1 MNFSERMEKILALYR
16 IRIEDAPQSTY
27 AHDIHALALGK
38 YARLEQWEKI
48 ARANAGALVNM
59 PVMIENFDRIIGRV
73 YHKNELAP
81 VEICPDLDDKTAPM
95 QRMDEVYEGYAE
107 LCEYQ
112 LATGGVPGHVAWD
125 WNSLLLHGTVGLRRR
140 CEEGLLRFAGDK
152 KSEEFYRGVII
163 MLDALDTWCELH
175 VAELER
181 LGMTEEA
188 EICRRVPKYPAR
200 SFREAIQCFFFQH
213 ITVVKE
219 NTFGGN
225 SPGRL
230 DYYLWPYLESDLKS
244 GKCTLEEARE
254 LIEELF
260 IRMDERIYWSHG
272 WGETVVVGGS
282 HPNGT
287 SAVNPLS
294 YIMIE
299 AVMKYDIAHP
309 WVYARLPKNPPEDFV
324 SLCADYVVNGGNR
337 AQIINDESVMQA
349 LMHNGVSPSDA
360 ADYFCGGCME
370 VGVQGRTSD
379 FLFTG
384 FHNIPK
390 LLELCIT
397 GGYCLTT
404 KKQLLHFSALPLTEF
419 SSFEDFYAQF
429 TEKARLTMHAN
440 LAYQDML
447 SEYSEKARPSY
458 LLSSMIDDCLTRG
471 RNMHGGG
478 ARYHDYGAS
487 FIGIPNA
494 ADSLLAIK
502 HAVFDRGICT
512 AKELSDALKADFEG
526 FEELRR
532 TLVSLPKFGQE
543 NEEADAMAARLSA
556 DLSNIYSSYVNRFGG
571 NGKPVI
577 LSFVWTPVAGKLL
590 GATPDGRHAGVPVA
604 HAVTPQGMAM
614 TKGITAA
621 MNSCAK
627 LPFELFTGGAT
638 TMWDL
643 DHTTVSVPLV
653 RALILTFFAQGGQ
666 FFQGNVTDVKDLIEA
681 QKDPENHRSL
691 VVRVGGYSARFIQ
704 LKPELQNEIINRY
717 RHKS

>member
-1 MNFSERMEKILALYR
+1 MNFSERIEKILALYSE
-16 IRIEDAPQSTY
+16 RIENPPQSTY
-27 AHDIHALALGK
+27 RHDIHALALGK
-38 YARLEQWEKI
+38 YATLEQWEKI
-48 ARANAGALVNM
+48 ARANAEALVSQ
-59 PVMIENFDRIIGRV
+59 PVMIEKFDRIIGRV
-73 YHKNELAP
+73 YHKNELP
-81 VEICPDLDDKTAPM
+81 VEKICPDLDDKTEA
-95 QRMDEVYEGYAE
+95 QRRMDEIYEGYAE

-112 LATGGVPGHVAWD
+112 LATGGVPGHIAWD
-125 WNSLLLHGTVGLRRR
+125 WNSLLLQGTEGFRRR
-140 CEEGLLRFAGDK
+140 CGEGLLRHAGDK
-152 KSEEFYRGVII
+152 KSEEFYRGVMI
-163 MLDALDTWCELH
+163 MLDALDEWNSLH

-181 LGMTEEA
+181 LGMDEEA
-188 EICRRVPKYPAR
+188 EICRRVPRYPAR
-200 SFREAIQCFFFQH
+200 TFREALQCFFFQH
-213 ITVVKE
+213 IAVIKE

-230 DYYLWPYLESDLKS
+230 DYYLWPYLEADIAAGLCSLD
-244 GKCTLEEARE
+244 EARE

-260 IRMDERIYWSHG
+260 LRIDERIYWAHG
-272 WGETVVVGGS
+272 WGETVVVGGTK
-282 HPNGT
+282 PDGT

-299 AVMKYDIAHP
+299 TVMKHDIAHP
-309 WVYARLPKNPPEDFV
+309 WVYARLPKDPPADFV
-324 SLCADYVVNGGNR
+324 DLCADYVVNGGNR
-337 AQIINDESVMQA
+337 AQIINDESVMGA
-349 LMHNGVSPSDA
+349 LMHNGVTYADA

-370 VGVQGRTSD
+370 VGVQGKTSD

-397 GGYCLTT
+397 GGYCLTG
-404 KKQLLHFSALPLTEF
+404 KKHLEHFSARPLTEF
-419 SSFEDFYAQF
+419 DSFENFYAQF
-429 TEKARLTMHAN
+429 IEKARLTMHAN

-458 LLSSMIDDCLTRG
+458 LLSSMVDDCLERG

-494 ADSLLAIK
+494 ADSLYAIRR
-502 HAVFDRGICT
+502 AVFEDKLCT
-512 AKELSDALKADFEG
+512 ARELTDALAADFEG
-526 FEELRR
+526 YEELRR
-532 TLVSLPKFGQE
+532 RLTDLPKFGQE
-543 NEEADAMAARLSA
+543 HGEADAMMARLSA
-556 DLSNIYSSYVNRFGG
+556 DLSNIYASYTNRFGG

-577 LSFVWTPVAGKLL
+577 LSFVWAPVAGKLL

-604 HAVTPQGMAM
+604 QAVTPQGMAM
-614 TKGITAA
+614 TRGITAA

-643 DHTTVSVPLV
+643 DHTSVNVPLV
-653 RALILTFFAQGGQ
+653 RAMLLTFFAQGGQ
-666 FFQGNVTDVKDLIEA
+666 FFQGNMTDVNDLIEA
-681 QKDPENHRSL
+681 QRDPENHRSL

-704 LKPELQNEIINRY
+704 LKQELQNEIINRY
-717 RHKS
+717 RHKT